1 MMLLAN
7 KQVAIVGGGPAGLAL
22 AKLLQLKGAAVKV
35 YERDIDRNVR
45 VQGATLD
52 LHEGTGLEALK
63 RAGLLDEFY
72 KHHRPVASK
81 MRLVDKTM
89 HIVFDDHDFAIINA
103 ETRPEID
110 RAPLRDILLN
120 ALQPDTVV
128 WNSHFIS
135 MEKERQGWRLF
146 FKNGSDAYADL
157 VIAADG
163 ANSKVRPYLS
173 DIKPIYSGITLIEG
187 NIYQA
192 EKHTPTL
199 FSFAKGG
206 KVMAFD
212 NEQFVG
218 YGTKGDGSIMFV
230 VNFKIPENW
239 LEQSGI
245 NFNNKEEVL
254 SWFKKD
260 FAGWSDGW
268 DEFFTNDAVQFIPRP
283 QYYFPLDQSWETNE
297 SLTMIGDAAHRM
309 PPYAG
314 EGANVALQDSFEL
327 AECLTSDK
335 FIDIKTAIS
344 YFENGMVARGAEATK
359 DTLANAERMF
369 SKTGLAQMT
378 AFFNQVKNG

>member
-1 MMLLAN
+1 MLLDN

-22 AKLLQLKGAAVKV
+22 ARLLQLKGADVKV

-63 RAGLLDEFY
+63 RSGLLDKFY
-72 KHHRPVASK
+72 KYHRPVASK
-81 MRLVDKTM
+81 MLLVDRM
-89 HIVFDDHDFAIINA
+89 LDIAFDDHNFATITA

-120 ALQPDTVV
+120 SLRQDTVV
-128 WNSHFIS
+128 WDSHFIS
-135 MEKERQGWRLF
+135 MQRERKGWRLF
-146 FKNGSDAYADL
+146 FKNGSNAYADL

-173 DIKPIYSGITLIEG
+173 DVEPVYSGITLIEG
-187 NIYQA
+187 NIYNA
-192 EKHTPTL
+192 EKYTPKL
-199 FSFAKGG
+199 FSFARGG

-212 NEQFVG
+212 DGQFVG
-218 YGTKGDGSIMFV
+218 YGTKADGSIMFV
-230 VNFKIPENW
+230 VNFKTPENW

-245 NFNNKEEVL
+245 NFNNREEVFE
-254 SWFKKD
+254 WFKKD
-260 FAGWSDGW
+260 FASWSDEW
-268 DEFFTNDAVQFIPRP
+268 HEFFTNDAVCFIPRP
-283 QYYFPLDQSWETNE
+283 QYYFPLNQSWETDE
-297 SLTMIGDAAHRM
+297 SLTLIGDAAHRM

-327 AECLTSDK
+327 AECLTGNQ
-335 FIDIKTAIS
+335 FTDIKEAIAH
-344 YFENGMVARGAEATK
+344 FEKEMVERGAKATK
-359 DTLANAERMF
+359 DTLENSERMF

-378 AFFNQVKNG
+378 EFFNHVKKQ

>member
-1 MMLLAN
+1 MLLDN
-7 KQVAIVGGGPAGLAL
+7 KQIAIVGAGPAGLAL
-22 AKLLQLKGAAVKV
+22 ARLLQMKGAEVKV
-35 YERDIDRNVR
+35 YERDANRDVR

-81 MRLVDKTM
+81 MRLVDSM
-89 HIVFDDHDFAIINA
+89 LNIAFDDHDFASITA

-120 ALQPDTVV
+120 SLKPDTVI
-128 WNSHFIS
+128 WDSHFVA
-135 MEKERQGWRLF
+135 MKKERSGWRLH
-146 FKNGSDAYADL
+146 FKSGSDAYADL

-163 ANSKVRPYLS
+163 ANSKVRSYLS

-187 NIYQA
+187 NIHNAAKYSPQ
-192 EKHTPTL
+192 L

-212 NEQFVG
+212 KEQFIG

-230 VNFKIPENW
+230 LNFKTPENW

-245 NFNNKEEVL
+245 DFNNKEEVL
-254 SWFKKD
+254 AWFKKD
-260 FAGWSDGW
+260 FPGWSNDW
-268 DEFFTNDAVQFIPRP
+268 HEFLTNDAVYFIPRP
-283 QYYFPLDQSWETNE
+283 QYYFPFNQHWKTNE
-297 SLTMIGDAAHRM
+297 SLTIIGDAAHRM

-314 EGANVALQDSFEL
+314 EGANVALQDAFEL
-327 AECLTSDK
+327 AECLTGNQ
-335 FIDIKTAIS
+335 FADIKTAIAH
-344 YFENGMVARGAEATK
+344 FEKGMVARGAEATK
-359 DTLANAERMF
+359 DTLENSERMF
-369 SKTGLAQMT
+369 SKTALTQMT
-378 AFFNQVKNG
+378 AFFNQVKER

>member
-1 MMLLAN
+1 MLLDN

-22 AKLLQLKGAAVKV
+22 ARLLQLKGADVKV

-63 RAGLLDEFY
+63 RSGLLDKFY
-72 KHHRPVASK
+72 KYHRPVASK
-81 MRLVDKTM
+81 MLLVDRM
-89 HIVFDDHDFAIINA
+89 LDIAFDDHNFATITA

-120 ALQPDTVV
+120 SLRQDTVV
-128 WNSHFIS
+128 WDSHFIS
-135 MEKERQGWRLF
+135 MERERKGWRLF
-146 FKNGSDAYADL
+146 FKNGSNAYADL

-173 DIKPIYSGITLIEG
+173 DVEPVYSGITLIEG
-187 NIYQA
+187 NIYNA
-192 EKHTPTL
+192 EKYTPKL
-199 FSFAKGG
+199 FSFARGG

-212 NEQFVG
+212 DGQFVG
-218 YGTKGDGSIMFV
+218 YGTKADGSIMFV
-230 VNFKIPENW
+230 VNFKTPENW

-245 NFNNKEEVL
+245 NFNNREEVFE
-254 SWFKKD
+254 WFKKD
-260 FAGWSDGW
+260 FASWSDEW
-268 DEFFTNDAVQFIPRP
+268 HEFFTNDAVCFIPRP
-283 QYYFPLDQSWETNE
+283 QYYFPLNQSWETDE

-327 AECLTSDK
+327 AECLTGNQ
-335 FIDIKTAIS
+335 FTDIKTAIAH
-344 YFENGMVARGAEATK
+344 FEKEMVARGAKATK
-359 DTLANAERMF
+359 DTLENSERMF
-369 SKTGLAQMT
+369 SKTGLAQM
-378 AFFNQVKNG
+378 AEFFKRH